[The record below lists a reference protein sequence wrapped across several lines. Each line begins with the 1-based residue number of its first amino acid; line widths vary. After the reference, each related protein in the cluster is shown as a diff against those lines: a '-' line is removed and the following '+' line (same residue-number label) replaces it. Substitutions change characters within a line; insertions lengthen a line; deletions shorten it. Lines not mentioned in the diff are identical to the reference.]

1 MPSDLCYTS
10 PRAVPAVLARMCGR
24 CGLARRPDTVLCS
37 QASCGSGAI
46 MKRCVVSILC
56 LSFTACAPVVPVLVV
71 RPPPSASGDA
81 KPAVDVT
88 NAAAVTPRDGA
99 GAIVITRGKGLA
111 GMQCTY
117 DISLDDQ
124 HVAGLRSGE
133 RVTLYAD
140 PGERIV
146 GVSIRRE
153 GSCNSATEQ
162 VAVQVATHVTTKV
175 RLKANASYDLI
186 IDLNTYGGSLPP

>member
-1 MPSDLCYTS
+1 
-10 PRAVPAVLARMCGR
+10 
-24 CGLARRPDTVLCS
+24 
-37 QASCGSGAI
+37 
-46 MKRCVVSILC
+46 MKRYVASILC
-56 LSFTACAPVVPVLVV
+56 LSFTACVPAVPVLVV

-99 GAIVITRGKGLA
+99 GAIVVTRGKELA
-111 GMQCTY
+111 GMECTY

-124 HVAGLRSGE
+124 HVAGLRTGE

-146 GVSIRRE
+146 GVSIRRD
-153 GSCNSATEQ
+153 GSCNPASEQ
-162 VAVQVATHVTTKV
+162 LAIQVVPHATTKV
-175 RLKANASYDLI
+175 RVGADTSFDLI